1 MLLKCREYCQDRI
14 KLFTTGKHLDFYWWR
29 MLKALPAAAEVYP
42 LWYRSIDLSTDPGL
56 KSHLITRSY
65 SE

>member
-1 MLLKCREYCQDRI
+1 M
-14 KLFTTGKHLDFYWWR
+14 FTTGKFLDFYWWGT
-29 MLKALPAAAEVYP
+29 LKASPAAEVYP

-56 KSHLITRSY
+56 KSHLIAWPC